1 MALAHLPRDLDET
14 YRRCVD
20 RIASSRRIYVYKI
33 LMWTCVAPRPM
44 HIEQMKEALAVNSVS
59 GKLDT
64 TKIPTSSFVIRSC
77 SNLVV
82 LDELTSCILPA
93 HHSVRQFLFNET
105 RQSEG
110 QLLSSLKY
118 KEAELEVG
126 ELCIG
131 HIASHNLDLHV
142 QNSSNAPNWRGSAA
156 PRLEVPNALVAMVPG
171 LLRGFIPEAKT
182 QPTTLTLPRH
192 QPPQIHLFTTDFFSS
207 IPNITGRCLLEK
219 FLRNLPSGIT
229 FGIWL

>member
-20 RIASSRRIYVYKI
+20 RIPSSRRVYAHKI
-33 LMWTCVAPRPM
+33 LTWTCAAPRPM
-44 HIEQMKEALAVNSVS
+44 RIEQMKEALAINPVF

-64 TKIPTSSFVIRSC
+64 TRIPTSSFVIRSC

-110 QLLSSLKY
+110 QLLSSFKY
-118 KEAELEVG
+118 KEAELELG
-126 ELCIG
+126 ELCIA
-131 HIASHNLDLHV
+131 HIASHNLDLYKSHQTLQIGGGV
-142 QNSSNAPNWRGSAA
+142 LLPDWNSPM
-156 PRLEVPNALVAMVPG
+156 P
-171 LLRGFIPEAKT
+171 
-182 QPTTLTLPRH
+182 
-192 QPPQIHLFTTDFFSS
+192 
-207 IPNITGRCLLEK
+207 
-219 FLRNLPSGIT
+219 
-229 FGIWL
+229 